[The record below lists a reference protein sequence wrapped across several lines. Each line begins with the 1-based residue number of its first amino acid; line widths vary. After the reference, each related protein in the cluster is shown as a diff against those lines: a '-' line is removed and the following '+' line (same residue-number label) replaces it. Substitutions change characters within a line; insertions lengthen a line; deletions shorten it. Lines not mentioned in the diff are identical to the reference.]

1 MSRATGIERVPNVT
15 AVVDMP
21 TFTWQV
27 TGVEP
32 ERLAVTPTL
41 RFALRIGCPP
51 ARRVQCIV
59 LAVSV
64 RVAAPL
70 RSYDTEERDRLR
82 DVFGT
87 DEQWRDSLRDLVW
100 TRPTVTVP
108 RFVGETTVEI
118 PVPCG
123 QDIDLA
129 TASYLSALREGDV
142 PLRFLFNG
150 TVFYESEGRLRTAQI
165 PWEGE
170 AMYRIPADTWH
181 LLRKRYFGAHSWLR
195 LDGDVANRLRAYQT
209 AGAYP
214 SAEAAITALLAERS
228 AFSSNTEQDREK
240 PERTS

>member
-1 MSRATGIERVPNVT
+1 MT
-15 AVVDMP
+15 AVVDVP
-21 TFTWQV
+21 AFTWQV

-70 RSYDTEERDRLR
+70 RSYDTQERDRLR

-100 TRPTVTVP
+100 ARPTVTVP
-108 RFVGETTVEI
+108 RFVGETVVEV

-129 TASYLSALREGDV
+129 TASYLSALRDGDV

-150 TVFYESEGRLRTAQI
+150 TVFYESEGRLRTTQI

-170 AMYRIPADTWH
+170 AMYRIPADSWH
-181 LLRKRYFGAHSWLR
+181 RLHRRYFGAYSWLR
-195 LDGDVANRLRAYQT
+195 LDSDVANRLHAYQ
-209 AGAYP
+209 AASAYP
-214 SAEAAITALLAERS
+214 SAEAAIAALLAERS
-228 AFSSNTEQDREK
+228 FPSSNTEKDREK
-240 PERTS
+240 PEGSS